1 MAWVRCSS
9 IRIGGV
15 PSDGFVKR
23 GDVLEA
29 TVPWRADIAVGTAVE
44 FGGARYR
51 VVSLRD
57 PGHRHETLELGLE
70 PAAPRPAKA
79 EPGTRKKR
87 KSQSSAKAGADDA
100 A

>member
-1 MAWVRCSS
+1 MAWVRTP

-15 PSDGFVKR
+15 SIDGFIRR
-23 GDVLEA
+23 GDVIEA
-29 TVPWRADIAVGTAVE
+29 TVPWRTGIAVGTAVE
-44 FGGARYR
+44 FGGARWR

-57 PGHRHETLELGLE
+57 PGYRQEILELGLE
-70 PAAPRPAKA
+70 PAAPHPAKA

-87 KSQSSAKAGADDA
+87 KGKVGASDA

>member
-1 MAWVRCSS
+1 MAWVRAQ

-15 PSDGFVKR
+15 PSDGFVR
-23 GDVLEA
+23 CGDVLEA

-57 PGHRHETLELGLE
+57 PGHRQEILELGLE
-70 PAAPRPAKA
+70 PRPAKV

-87 KSQSSAKAGADDA
+87 KGQPSAKAEADDA

>member
-1 MAWVRCSS
+1 MAWVRTP

-15 PSDGFVKR
+15 PSDGFVRR

-44 FGGARYR
+44 FDGARYR

-57 PGHRHETLELGLE
+57 PGNRQEILELGLE
-70 PAAPRPAKA
+70 LRPAKTEA
-79 EPGTRKKR
+79 GTRKKR
-87 KSQSSAKAGADDA
+87 KGQPSAKAGADDA

>member
-1 MAWVRCSS
+1 MVWVRTP
-9 IRIGGV
+9 IGIGGV

-23 GDVLEA
+23 GDIIEA

-44 FGGARYR
+44 FDGARYR

-57 PGHRHETLELGLE
+57 PGNRHEILNLGLD
-70 PAAPRPAKA
+70 PQPAKA
-79 EPGTRKKR
+79 GPGTRKKR
-87 KSQSSAKAGADDA
+87 KSQPSAKAGSDDA

>member
-1 MAWVRCSS
+1 MAWGRAP
-9 IRIGGV
+9 IRIGDEV
-15 PSDGFVKR
+15 FDGFVRR

-44 FGGARYR
+44 LGGARYR

-57 PGHRHETLELGLE
+57 PGHRQEILELGLE
-70 PAAPRPAKA
+70 PQPAKA
-79 EPGTRKKR
+79 EPGMRKKR
-87 KSQSSAKAGADDA
+87 KGKAGASDA